1 MIRVTANLSWMI
13 PGAVGGSEEYTVRL
27 LRAAMEH
34 GSPDVELRV
43 VGSAALRDAHPDLAA
58 LPFDALAGP
67 MNRRAVRI
75 AAESTR
81 VHALTRTADIVH
93 HFGGRIPAR
102 HHGNDIV
109 TIHDLQPLHLPDNFS
124 SVKRRYLAWALPR
137 TAEAAQLICTPSQWV
152 ADTVVAAFDVDPRS
166 VRPVS
171 STYDTDE
178 EVDSALVDSLGSGP
192 IVLYPAVTH
201 PHKNHGV
208 LLDAVDRLVADHPGL
223 VLVLTGAAGRADEAV
238 AARIARSRAEVVR
251 PGRVSS
257 SVLRGLLRQADVLAF
272 PSSYEGFGLPVL
284 EAMRV
289 ETPVV
294 AADATALPEVVGD
307 AAVLVNPDDPDAWA
321 SAIDEVLI
329 EPATRERLNEAGQ
342 RRVEHYAPGAAAARL
357 LDVWRSAV

>member
-1 MIRVTANLSWMI
+1 M
-13 PGAVGGSEEYTVRL
+13 
-27 LRAAMEH
+27 
-34 GSPDVELRV
+34 
-43 VGSAALRDAHPDLAA
+43 
-58 LPFDALAGP
+58 
-67 MNRRAVRI
+67 
-75 AAESTR
+75 
-81 VHALTRTADIVH
+81 
-93 HFGGRIPAR
+93 
-102 HHGNDIV
+102 
-109 TIHDLQPLHLPDNFS
+109 
-124 SVKRRYLAWALPR
+124 
-137 TAEAAQLICTPSQWV
+137 
-152 ADTVVAAFDVDPRS
+152 
-166 VRPVS
+166 
-171 STYDTDE
+171 
-178 EVDSALVDSLGSGP
+178 
-192 IVLYPAVTH
+192 TH

-257 SVLRGLLRQADVLAF
+257 SVLRGLLRRADVLAF

-307 AAVLVNPDDPDAWA
+307 AAVLVDPGDPDAWA
-321 SAIDEVLI
+321 SAIDEVLT